1 MSTDRAMFRYEVPI
15 DDEAHKFRL
24 RGNPVA
30 VAMATSGRAVEFWA
44 EHDTSQSECDQAFR
58 VYGTG
63 HPLPGSAEWVGTC
76 PRTASGMV
84 WHLFEVKP

>member
-1 MSTDRAMFRYEVPI
+1 VITDRAMFRYEVPI

-63 HPLPGSAEWVGTC
+63 HPLPADAEWVGTC
-76 PRTASGMV
+76 PRTPDGLV
-84 WHLFEVKP
+84 WHLFEVTP